1 MADSKENYLTDLE
14 WKGSSLATQEVV
26 KALIDTVA
34 MAIGMP
40 WDKRSKATIC
50 GSNIKDGK
58 HGEWKKHLKESLNDQ
73 KRLFQVYSYR
83 VWESKN
89 LTENMQEEFCL
100 G

>member
-1 MADSKENYLTDLE
+1 M
-14 WKGSSLATQEVV
+14 KGFILSHARSRESYNRYSRHGNWH
-26 KALIDTVA
+26 A
-34 MAIGMP
+34 MI
-40 WDKRSKATIC
+40 KKKATIC

-83 VWESKN
+83 IWESKN
-89 LTENMQEEFCL
+89 LTENMQEEFYL